1 MISTTGLE
9 GNHDYG
15 YRMDSIQQAV
25 GLKSGN
31 ILRIAW
37 ERIVVSFGNKEEERQ
52 SEMQEK
58 KIWAVKLFSN
68 MKNVEI

>member
-1 MISTTGLE
+1 
-9 GNHDYG
+9 
-15 YRMDSIQQAV
+15 MDSIQQAV
-25 GLKSGN
+25 CLKSGK

-37 ERIVVSFGNKEEERQ
+37 ERIVASFGNKEEERQ

-58 KIWAVKLFSN
+58 NIWAAKLFSN

>member
-1 MISTTGLE
+1 
-9 GNHDYG
+9 
-15 YRMDSIQQAV
+15 MDSIQQAV
-25 GLKSGN
+25 CLKSGK

-37 ERIVVSFGNKEEERQ
+37 ERIVASFGNKEEERQ

-58 KIWAVKLFSN
+58 KIWAAKLFSN